1 MGKINM
7 ANLKKTAYYLKR
19 NGLKRTLDAVR
30 ERFDDSVQ
38 PEYRYE
44 PPTQQELAR
53 QREKAD
59 REGYTVSFS
68 IVTPTYRTPEKYLRE
83 MIGSVIDQS
92 YQNWELIIADAT
104 EGEEVRPVVEAA
116 GAQDSRI
123 RYVRLRENVGIPENT
138 NAGIL
143 QAKNAY
149 IGLLDHDDILEKNAL
164 FEMAAAIEGAKRDG
178 RQLKMLYSDEDK
190 CDGEV
195 SVYYEP
201 NFKEDFNLDLL
212 LTNNYI
218 CHFTVMEAGLMK
230 ELLLRGEYNGAQDFD
245 LVLRAADRLFGRE
258 DCIAHIPKVLY
269 HWRCHTLSTAE
280 NPQSKLY
287 AYDAGRRAVQD
298 FLDRRNW
305 RASVCDTPHLG
316 FYAVRY
322 EESPL
327 KIRKELG
334 AVGGRLVHKGK
345 TVSGRLS
352 KTGDIFYE
360 KLPVKYSGYLHRAV
374 LAQDAEALDVRN
386 LEVASSWRGSFER
399 LTGVPY
405 VTLPGSEIF
414 DASTLPEDTDYIA
427 LSIRVCRELRQ
438 HGFKLLYLPERILEI

>member
-30 ERFDDSVQ
+30 ERFDGSVQ

-44 PPTQQELAR
+44 PPTRQELAG
-53 QREKAD
+53 QRERAE

-68 IVTPTYRTPEKYLRE
+68 IVVPAYRTPERYLRE
-83 MIGSVIDQS
+83 MIGSVCGQS
-92 YQNWELIIADAT
+92 YKNWELIIADAT
-104 EGEEVRPVVEAA
+104 EGEEIRNVVEAVRE
-116 GAQDSRI
+116 QESRI
-123 RYVRLRENVGIPENT
+123 RYIRLGVNAGIPGNT

-143 QAKNAY
+143 QAKNEY

-164 FEMAAAIEGAKRDG
+164 YEMASVIESAKRDK
-178 RQLKMLYSDEDK
+178 RQLLMLYSDEDK
-190 CDGEV
+190 CDGEGRI
-195 SVYYEP
+195 YYEP

-218 CHFTVMEAGLMK
+218 CHFLTMEAGFMK
-230 ELLLRGEYNGAQDFD
+230 ELMLRGEYNGAQDFD

-258 DCIAHIPKVLY
+258 DCIAHVPKVLY

-280 NPQSKLY
+280 NPRSKLY

-305 RASVCDTPHLG
+305 RASACDTPHLG

-360 KLPVKYSGYLHRAV
+360 KLPVRYSGYLHRAV
-374 LAQDAEALDVRN
+374 LAQNAEALDIRN
-386 LEVASSWRGSFER
+386 LEVASSWRGIFER

-414 DASTLPEDTDYIA
+414 DASTLPEDTDYIG
-427 LSIRVCRELRQ
+427 LSLRVCRELRR

>member
-1 MGKINM
+1 MGKINI

-19 NGLKRTLDAVR
+19 NGLKRTMDAVR

-38 PEYRYE
+38 PRYRYE
-44 PPTQQELAR
+44 PPTRQELAG
-53 QREKAD
+53 QTETAE

-68 IVTPTYRTPEKYLRE
+68 IVVPAYRTPEKYLRE
-83 MIGSVIDQS
+83 MINSVCGQS
-92 YQNWELIIADAT
+92 YKNWELIIADAT
-104 EGEEVRPVVEAA
+104 EGGEVRDVVEAVRE
-116 GAQDSRI
+116 QESRI
-123 RYVRLRENVGIPENT
+123 RYVRLEENAGISENT
-138 NAGIL
+138 NAGIR
-143 QAKNAY
+143 QANNEY

-164 FEMAAAIEGAKRDG
+164 YEMAAVIERAKRDG

-190 CDGEV
+190 CDGEG

-201 NFKEDFNLDLL
+201 NFKEGFDLDLL

-218 CHFTVMEAGLMK
+218 CHFMVMETGLMK

-258 DCIAHIPKVLY
+258 DCIAHVPKVLY
-269 HWRCHTLSTAE
+269 HWRCHALSTAE
-280 NPQSKLY
+280 NPKSKLY

-298 FLDRRNW
+298 FLDRRDW
-305 RASVCDTPHLG
+305 RAAVCDTPHLG
-316 FYAVRY
+316 FYAVKY
-322 EESPL
+322 EASPL

-334 AVGGRLVHKGK
+334 AVGGRLVHRGK

-360 KLPVKYSGYLHRAV
+360 GLPVNYSGYLHRAV
-374 LAQDAEALDVRN
+374 LAQGAEALDIRN
-386 LEVASSWRGSFER
+386 LEVAPFWRGSFER
-399 LTGVPY
+399 ITGVPY

-414 DASTLPEDTDYIA
+414 DASVLPKDTDYIA
-427 LSIRVCRELRQ
+427 LSVRVCGELRRQ
-438 HGFKLLYLPERILEI
+438 GFRLLYLPERSMEI